1 MNKTA
6 QFKIAIIF
14 LLSVILQVSAQSQN
28 RKYFVISGIITTES
42 NNNEADKS
50 SVQIIKN
57 NHNAVSFQ
65 IPDHNRFRLELE
77 YNTEYQLIFT
87 KNGNQSKTIVVNTE
101 IHGKSIASASNFT
114 HFLMAVNLFADKKT
128 LGNLYTGNQVQYV
141 SYSSKS
147 HCFARIPTVFD
158 VNYVAKESTR
168 KNSEIRTQEDEA
180 KLQSYQVF

>member
-57 NHNAVSFQ
+57 NDHAVSFQ
-65 IPDHNRFRLELE
+65 IPDDNRFRLELE
-77 YNTEYQLIFT
+77 YNTEYKLIFT
-87 KNGNQSKTIVVNTE
+87 KNGNQSKTIVVNTD
-101 IHGKSIASASNFT
+101 IPGKSIASASNYT
-114 HFLMAVNLFADKKT
+114 HFLMAVNLLTDKKVQ
-128 LGNLYTGNQVQYV
+128 GNIYPENQVQYV
-141 SYSSKS
+141 SYSSQS
-147 HCFARIPTVFD
+147 HCFARTSSTID
-158 VNYVAKESTR
+158 VNYVEKEKSF
-168 KNSEIRTQEDEA
+168 KNSEIQTQEEDV
-180 KLQSYQVF
+180 KLQAYQTF